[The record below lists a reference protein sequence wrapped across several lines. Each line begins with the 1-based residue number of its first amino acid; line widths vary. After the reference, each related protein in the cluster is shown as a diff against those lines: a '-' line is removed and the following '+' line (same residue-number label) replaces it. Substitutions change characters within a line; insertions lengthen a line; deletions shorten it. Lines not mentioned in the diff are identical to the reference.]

1 MYLWLSSETSCFQS
15 PTASL
20 SPGLLCTAVMFRT
33 PGWGK
38 ESWFCSH
45 SGAPSRPI
53 SRNGYCSLIS
63 PKASYG
69 LSRIIHWS
77 ITTSPLNPSP
87 LDPITP
93 LDVPTSKD
101 HHPPST
107 KIVLKRNGIIWVREA
122 FKKYNKRT
130 TTTKKHLF
138 YLHFAFL
145 CFFLSVHSYQAFW

>member
-53 SRNGYCSLIS
+53 SGNGCCSLIS

-69 LSRIIHWS
+69 PSRIIHWS
-77 ITTSPLNPSP
+77 ITSPLNPSP
-87 LDPITP
+87 LDPSHLWMSQHPKTTI
-93 LDVPTSKD
+93 
-101 HHPPST
+101 HPPLKLSQREMVSAWSNSLRALLGEFSSLNLLFNSCTQKST
-107 KIVLKRNGIIWVREA
+107 QKR
-122 FKKYNKRT
+122 KQM
-130 TTTKKHLF
+130 
-138 YLHFAFL
+138 HFSK
-145 CFFLSVHSYQAFW
+145 C

>member
-53 SRNGYCSLIS
+53 SGNGCCSLIS

-69 LSRIIHWS
+69 PSRIIHWS
-77 ITTSPLNPSP
+77 ITSPLNASP
-87 LDPITP
+87 LDPSHLWMSQHPKTTI
-93 LDVPTSKD
+93 
-101 HHPPST
+101 HPP
-107 KIVLKRNGIIWVREA
+107 LKLSQREMVSFESEKHSRNTIKEQQQQ
-122 FKKYNKRT
+122 
-130 TTTKKHLF
+130 KKHLF